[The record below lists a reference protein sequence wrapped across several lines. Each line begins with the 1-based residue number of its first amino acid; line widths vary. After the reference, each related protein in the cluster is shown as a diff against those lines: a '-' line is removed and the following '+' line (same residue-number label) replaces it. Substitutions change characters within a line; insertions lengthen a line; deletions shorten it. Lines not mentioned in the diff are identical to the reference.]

1 MAELAGSA
9 FYGSFFHTPVYGSF
23 EFLENALIEV
33 DERGTI
39 ARVLREGETV
49 VLFSDGVADDLKE
62 GQRAWL
68 QAQLP
73 ALRALAPQAAAEHLL
88 SQARA
93 RDGGKALDDMT
104 VLICRA
110 VPGSNC

>member
-1 MAELAGSA
+1 M
-9 FYGSFFHTPVYGSF
+9 
-23 EFLENALIEV
+23 
-33 DERGTI
+33 
-39 ARVLREGETV
+39 LREGETV